1 MCVCEVTFCFIC
13 DYVEMPDSGTAFV
26 CWGATKP
33 NGGFD
38 MLIVMLILLFCGT
51 MLLLDRMLCGFV
63 EKMSNSKKMR
73 K

>member
-1 MCVCEVTFCFIC
+1 
-13 DYVEMPDSGTAFV
+13 
-26 CWGATKP
+26 
-33 NGGFD
+33 